1 MCTGLG
7 TSVLVAK
14 NVNAKQGRM
23 RGGVGGGG
31 RSTQW
36 QDRGIKWALQVLGS
50 LAAVLRWGLDRGTAS
65 YPCWNLSA
73 LS

>member
-14 NVNAKQGRM
+14 NVNAEQGRM
-23 RGGVGGGG
+23 GGGVGRG

-36 QDRGIKWALQVLGS
+36 QDRGIKWALQELGS